1 MNVTM
6 VFPGQGA
13 QILGMGKEF
22 AKNFATSREVFEEV
36 DDALGQKL
44 SAIVWGDC
52 QDTLNLTANAQPAL
66 MATSMAILRA
76 AESEG
81 LNWSKI
87 SLLAGHSLGEY
98 TAYCAAQSLSL
109 ADTAK
114 LLRIRGKAMQAAVPV
129 GEGAMAAILGLDI
142 NAVESI
148 VATANGGVCEV
159 ANDNDPKQVVISGH
173 ATEIDKAI
181 EIATNKGAR
190 RSVLLNTSAPF
201 HCSLMQPAAERMKE
215 ALSEVAINSPR
226 IPIIAN
232 ITASKV
238 EQVSEAVEL
247 LVKQVTGRVRWR
259 ESVVTIKEKG
269 VETTVEVGAGQTL
282 SGMIRRTESS
292 ISTSSCSKPEH
303 IQALLEIMDR

>member
-1 MNVTM
+1 M